1 MKKRSKIIVG
11 ILAVVVVAIVATI
24 VVKNNN
30 GQEVGGQAS
39 TQERT
44 VVINYNPDNYASAVF
59 QIAKEENLMEK
70 YLPENVKV
78 EWTTIASASDI
89 RDAMVAG
96 EIDIGTPGIMAYM
109 TAIDEGAPLTLM
121 SFYGYATVMAYTNQD
136 NINSLADFQAGDQ
149 ISISGLASNPQAAYL
164 AALKEEGLDVQK
176 YNQMLV
182 KIPNTEAIAML
193 EGRNQI
199 KGSILSF
206 SANLKAD
213 ALKDQGVKK
222 IRDFSDVIEKYS
234 IGTALI
240 ANTDF
245 YNNNPDI
252 CEAIRKVQNEVIEN
266 WNKDMEKNAEIL
278 ANQYDCEVKDV
289 IDLMEKQPPTDKLT
303 GYNDL
308 AQLLYEVDMLSKPLK
323 LEDLPNYDSIPR

>member
-1 MKKRSKIIVG
+1 MNRKSILVIV
-11 ILAVVVVAIVATI
+11 ILAVIIVAIIASVVLQNNKGEENSQGVA
-24 VVKNNN
+24 
-30 GQEVGGQAS
+30 
-39 TQERT
+39 QERT

-59 QIAKEENLMEK
+59 QIAKEEGLMEK
-70 YLPENVKV
+70 YMPEGVKV
-78 EWTTIASASDI
+78 EWTTLSSASDI
-89 RDAMVAG
+89 RDAMVSG

-109 TAIDEGAPLTLM
+109 TAIDNGMPLTLM

-136 NINSLADFQAGDQ
+136 DINSLADFKAGDQ

-164 AALKEEGLDVQK
+164 AALKEEGLNVQE
-176 YNQMLV
+176 YNTMLV
-182 KIPNTEAIAML
+182 KIPNTEAISML
-193 EGRNQI
+193 ETKNQI

-213 ALKDQGVKK
+213 ALSDKGVKK

-245 YNNNPDI
+245 YNENQDI
-252 CEAIRKVQNEVIEN
+252 CDAVRKVQNEVIAN
-266 WNKDMEKNAEIL
+266 WEKDMDKNAQLL
-278 ANQYDCEVKDV
+278 AKQYDCDVEDV
-289 IDLMEKQPPTDKLT
+289 IDLMKNQPPTDKVT

-308 AQLLYEVDMLSKPLK
+308 AQLLYDVDMLSKPLK